1 MTAQKQEFLGTL
13 IGGILVKK
21 GVEFA
26 IDKAIDKVAK
36 SPSLSLEKKDASAV
50 KEIVKVEV
58 EKEVQARVEHATDT
72 EPHYSSRNLIG
83 VLFGLMGEGYIL
95 YTFWT
100 DTIPQDFQADVV
112 PHLMII
118 GGLITP
124 LYSRFIARK
133 PLFR

>member
-1 MTAQKQEFLGTL
+1 MDQKQDFLGAL

-36 SPSLSLEKKDASAV
+36 SPSLSLQKKDAPAV
-50 KEIVKVEV
+50 KEIVKVAV
-58 EKEVQARVEHATDT
+58 EQEVQARVEHQTDT
-72 EPHYSSRNLIG
+72 EPHYSSRNLWG
-83 VLFGLMGEGYIL
+83 VIFGLMGEGYIL

-112 PHLMII
+112 PHLLII
-118 GGLITP
+118 GGLLTP
-124 LYSRFIARK
+124 LYSRFIAKK
-133 PLFR
+133 PLGR

>member
-1 MTAQKQEFLGTL
+1 MDQKQDFLGGL

-36 SPSLSLEKKDASAV
+36 SPSLSLQKKDAPAV
-50 KEIVKVEV
+50 KEIVKVAV
-58 EKEVQARVEHATDT
+58 EQEVQAQVEHRTDT
-72 EPHYSSRNLIG
+72 EPHVSSRNVWG
-83 VLFGLMGEGYIL
+83 VIFGLMGEGYIL

-112 PHLMII
+112 PHLLII
-118 GGLITP
+118 GGLLTP
-124 LYSRFIARK
+124 LYSRFIAKK
-133 PLFR
+133 PLGR

>member
-1 MTAQKQEFLGTL
+1 MDQKQEFLGGL

-36 SPSLSLEKKDASAV
+36 SPSLSLQKKDAPAV
-50 KEIVKVEV
+50 KEIVKVAV
-58 EKEVQARVEHATDT
+58 EQEVQAQVEHRTDT
-72 EPHYSSRNLIG
+72 EPHVSSRNVWG
-83 VLFGLMGEGYIL
+83 VIFGLMGEGYIL

-112 PHLMII
+112 PHLLII
-118 GGLITP
+118 GGLLTP
-124 LYSRFIARK
+124 LYSRFIAKK
-133 PLFR
+133 PLGR

>member
-1 MTAQKQEFLGTL
+1 MTAQKQEFLGGL

-58 EKEVQARVEHATDT
+58 EKEVQARVEHQTDT
-72 EPHYSSRNLIG
+72 EPHYSSRNIWGSIVGIVAFIEAFRLAWGDNVEQTPTQWLAIFGILITA
-83 VLFGLMGEGYIL
+83 L
-95 YTFWT
+95 
-100 DTIPQDFQADVV
+100 
-112 PHLMII
+112 
-118 GGLITP
+118 TP

-133 PLFR
+133 PLGR